1 MNGWKILELEVELRD
16 LGEKL
21 EDELEMKMKMKKR
34 CWIEI

>member
-21 EDELEMKMKMKKR
+21 EDELEMKMKKR